1 MLFAQTHQPEGSGLA
16 SNKPEGDGG
25 QPNSR
30 SHSQSQKEADKLS
43 ENLHW
48 LGHSSFRFDGSK
60 IIYFD
65 PWKLPK
71 NSKKADL
78 IFISHE
84 HFDHFSPEDVSA
96 ISSSETV
103 IITDKAVSQWFGL
116 QYSQGHKNVSRQLQG
131 KVNCKEVKGL
141 SPGETVEVSQVKVQ
155 AVASYN
161 IGKEFH
167 TKDSRKLGFIV
178 TIDGIT
184 IYHAGDTDNIPQMK
198 DYRCDL
204 ALLPV
209 SGTYVM
215 TAEEAAEAALA
226 IKPRIAVPMHYG
238 DIVGSPADAQRFK
251 ELLKGKIEVRI
262 LKQER

>member
-1 MLFAQTHQPEGSGLA
+1 MMWGTSIFFAGLIFAQNQEEV
-16 SNKPEGDGG
+16 NKM
-25 QPNSR
+25 
-30 SHSQSQKEADKLS
+30 S

-78 IFISHE
+78 VFISHE

-103 IITDKAVSQWFGL
+103 IISDRSVRGL
-116 QYSQGHKNVSRQLQG
+116 LEG
-131 KVNCKEVKGL
+131 KINSKEVEGL
-141 SPGETVEVSQVKVQ
+141 NPGETIEISGVKIQ

-167 TKDSRKLGFIV
+167 SKDSRTLGFIV

-184 IYHAGDTDNIPQMK
+184 IYHAGDTDTIPQMK
-198 DYRCDL
+198 DYRCDI

-215 TAEEAAEAALA
+215 TADEAAEAALA
-226 IKPRIAVPMHYG
+226 IKPKIAVPMHYG
-238 DIVGSPADAQRFK
+238 DIVGSPADAERFK
-251 ELLKGKIEVRI
+251 ELLKGKIEVKI
-262 LKQER
+262 LKPEK

>member
-1 MLFAQTHQPEGSGLA
+1 MKKNLLFITLGTAIFFAGPIFAQTEKEV
-16 SNKPEGDGG
+16 NKM
-25 QPNSR
+25 
-30 SHSQSQKEADKLS
+30 L

-48 LGHSSFRFDGSK
+48 LGHDSFRFEGSK
-60 IIYFD
+60 TIYFD

-84 HFDHFSPEDVSA
+84 HFDHFSQEDVSA

-103 IITDKAVSQWFGL
+103 IITDK
-116 QYSQGHKNVSRQLQG
+116 NVSRQLQG
-131 KVNCKEVKGL
+131 KINCQEIKGL
-141 SPGETVEVSQVKVQ
+141 SPGETVEVSQVKIQ

-167 TKDSRKLGFIV
+167 TPDSRKLGFIV

-184 IYHAGDTDNIPQMK
+184 VYHSGDTDNIPEMK
-198 DYRCDL
+198 DYHCDI

-215 TAEEAAEAALA
+215 TADEAAEAALA
-226 IKPRIAVPMHYG
+226 IKPKIAVPMHYG
-238 DIVGSPADAQRFK
+238 DIVGSPADAERFK
-251 ELLKGKIEVRI
+251 ELLKGKIEVKI
-262 LKQER
+262 LKQEK

>member
-1 MLFAQTHQPEGSGLA
+1 MRRNSLRAALGMCILFTGLTFAQAQDEV
-16 SNKPEGDGG
+16 NKM
-25 QPNSR
+25 S
-30 SHSQSQKEADKLS
+30 K
-43 ENLHW
+43 NLHW
-48 LGHSSFRFDGSK
+48 LGHDSFRFDGSRT
-60 IIYFD
+60 IYFD

-84 HFDHFSPEDVSA
+84 HFDHFSQEDVSA

-103 IITDKAVSQWFGL
+103 IIAD
-116 QYSQGHKNVSRQLQG
+116 KNVSRQLQG
-131 KVNCKEVKGL
+131 KINCREIKDL
-141 SPGETVEVSQVKVQ
+141 SPGETVELSQVKIQ

-167 TKDSRKLGFIV
+167 TQDSRKLGFIV

-184 IYHAGDTDNIPQMK
+184 IYHAGDTDNIPEMK
-198 DYRCDL
+198 DYRCDI

-226 IKPRIAVPMHYG
+226 IKPKIAVPMHYG
-238 DIVGSPADAQRFK
+238 DIVGSLADAQRFQ
-251 ELLKGKIEVRI
+251 ELLKGKIEVKI
-262 LKQER
+262 LKREK